1 MKDPTRYR
9 ILLAL
14 LFFFL
19 SYPTSPQSNIPEKIQ
34 FKHLTKEEGLSDNS
48 SWGMIQDRKGF
59 IWIGTPD
66 GLNRYDGR
74 KFKIFKHSIDDPN
87 SLGANSVQ
95 ALWEDKSG
103 VLWIGTLGGGLNKYN
118 PEQENF
124 TRYVNPYDSSKLA
137 NSIITIYEDK
147 SGILWI
153 GMHHGGLNMFD
164 SKSEKF
170 ITYKNIPD
178 DSTSISN
185 NIIWTISEDSK
196 GNLWIGTV
204 GGGLNK
210 FNRENK
216 TFTRY
221 LHNPKDPTS
230 LSHNEV
236 VNIREDKSGA
246 IWVSTSGGG
255 LNKFTYKDD
264 KQLPLFKHL
273 KYDQNNPSGLPNNY
287 IDYMLIDK
295 NNVMWIGTEQGGLSR
310 TISSLDDMSKLSFI
324 SYKHV
329 PLDQF
334 SLSSNEIPYIYPD
347 NSGLFWIT
355 TQGGGV
361 NNFNLKQKQ
370 FRNYKQKQDDPL
382 SLGGSNVT
390 SVYED
395 KDGVI
400 WIGTWDG
407 GLNKWDRAKN
417 KFAHYK
423 HIPNDPTSL
432 STNRVTVIYEDKSG
446 VIWVGTW
453 NQGLNK
459 FDKRTGKFYT
469 YWHDPSNVKT
479 ISDNLIYSIN
489 EDKSGVLWI
498 GTANG
503 GLCTYDRESDSFIH
517 FNYKYDSTNILS
529 STHSSSIYLV
539 DKSGTLWISA
549 DDGGLISV
557 NFQNN
562 EFIHYKHQPN
572 NPNSL
577 SNDVVTDVYEDK
589 SGFFWIGTS
598 GGGLNKFDKVNGL
611 FRCYLTKDG
620 LPSDNI
626 TGVLEDDNGNLWIT
640 TNDGLSKF
648 NPQLETFR
656 NYDIEDGLSSISL
669 VKGCKIKTGEM
680 ILGSD
685 KGFVV
690 FYPDSIKDNTH
701 VPPVY
706 ITDFYLF
713 NKPVPIGYDSLSG
726 RTILSKSI
734 IECDEIEL
742 NYDDE
747 VFSFEFAAL
756 DFQAPMKNMYAYIME
771 GFDKDWTYTDADR
784 NLATYTNLDPGE
796 YVFRVKGSNNDGYW
810 NETGASIKIII
821 LPPWWRTNLAYLIYF
836 LLIGS
841 IIYVTWKA
849 QLKRLKN
856 KHEYEMSKFEAQK
869 LHEVDELK
877 SRFFTN
883 ISHEFR
889 TPLTL
894 ILGPVKQM
902 IEKLNEGKMKD
913 DLGIV
918 HRNANKLLELVNQ
931 LLDISKLESGNMKL
945 QTVPQNIV
953 PLVKALALSF
963 TSYAERKTIT
973 LKFTSS
979 EAEIVV
985 YIDKDKIEKIITN
998 ILSNAFKFTPEG
1010 GTIEVTVRKDERNS
1024 NIIISDTGVGIP
1036 KEKISKIFDRFYQVD
1051 GSHTREQEGSGVGLS
1066 LTKELVELH
1075 RGKIEVESEEGKG
1088 STFAVS
1094 IPLGKEHLSPEEIVE
1109 KEKAQDFEDEKLKP
1123 VYDEEI
1129 ERKCFHYVELYE
1141 NESLPV
1147 LLLIEDNSDVRNYIK
1162 INLNNDYKVLEA
1174 VDGED
1179 GWNKSVE
1186 QIPDLIVSDVMMPK
1200 MDGFKLCEK
1209 LKTDER
1215 TSHIPIILLTAKAA
1229 KEDKLEGYETGADEY
1244 IMKPFE
1250 PDELRAR
1257 IKNLI
1262 QQRKRLH
1269 EHFKRQGIIDFE
1281 KSKIASI
1288 DKKFLQKALDI
1299 INKNISHSEFGVEV
1313 FAELLNVSRSVL
1325 HRKIVSLTGESPGDL
1340 IRYIRLKKASQLI
1353 EQKFGNITE
1362 ISLEVGFNNPGQF
1375 ARSFQKQFGVSP
1387 STYSQ
1392 KFDGN

>member
-1 MKDPTRYR
+1 MRVRVSFYG
-9 ILLAL
+9 L
-14 LFFFL
+14 LFLITYFL
-19 SYPTSPQSNIPEKIQ
+19 SYQTFPQTYIPEKIQ
-34 FKHLTKEEGLSDNS
+34 FKHLTKENGLSDNS
-48 SWGMIQDRKGF
+48 SWGMIQDRNGF

-74 KFKIFKHSIDDPN
+74 KFKVFKYSIDDSN
-87 SLGANSVQ
+87 SLGANDVQ
-95 ALWEDKSG
+95 ALCVDKSG

-124 TRYVNPYDSSKLA
+124 TKYINPYDSSKLA

-147 SGILWI
+147 SGFLWI
-153 GMHHGGLNMFD
+153 GTHHGGLNMFD
-164 SKSEKF
+164 RKSGKF
-170 ITYKNIPD
+170 TTYKNIPD
-178 DSTSISN
+178 DPSSISN
-185 NIIWTISEDSK
+185 NIIWTINEDSK
-196 GNLWIGTV
+196 SNLWIGTV

-221 LHNPKDPTS
+221 LHNPKDPNS

-236 VNIREDKSGA
+236 VNICEDKSGA

-255 LNKFTYKDD
+255 LNKFNYKGD
-264 KQLPLFKHL
+264 KQPFLFEHV
-273 KYDQNNPSGLPNNY
+273 KYDPNNPCGLPENY
-287 IDYMLIDK
+287 ITFMLIDK
-295 NNVMWIGTEQGGLSR
+295 NNVMWIGTGQGGLSR
-310 TISSLDDMSKLSFI
+310 TISNLDDVSKLSFV
-324 SYKHV
+324 SYKHD
-329 PLDQF
+329 PLDLF
-334 SLSSNEIPYIYPD
+334 SLSSNEIPYIYTD
-347 NSGLFWIT
+347 NSGLLWIT

-361 NNFNLKQKQ
+361 NIFNPNQKR
-370 FRNYKQKQDDPL
+370 FNNYKHKQNDPFSL
-382 SLGGSNVT
+382 SGNYVT
-390 SVYED
+390 SVFED
-395 KDGVI
+395 KNGVI

-407 GLNKWDRAKN
+407 GLNKWDRTKD
-417 KFAHYK
+417 KFTHFK
-423 HIPNDPTSL
+423 HNPNDPSSL
-432 STNRVTVIYEDKSG
+432 SSNRVTVIYEDKSG
-446 VIWVGTW
+446 VLWVGTW

-459 FDKRTGKFYT
+459 FDRQTGKFYT

-479 ISDNLIYSIN
+479 ISDNLIYSII

-503 GLCTYDRESDSFIH
+503 GLCTYDRENDSFTH
-517 FNYKYDSTNILS
+517 FNYKHDSSNILS

-539 DKSGTLWISA
+539 DKSGALWISA
-549 DDGGLISV
+549 DDGGMISV
-557 NFQNN
+557 DFQKN
-562 EFIHYKHQPN
+562 EFVHYKHQPN

-577 SNDVVTDVYEDK
+577 SNDIITDVYEDK

-598 GGGLNKFDKVNGL
+598 GGGLNKFDKVNGQ

-626 TGVLEDDNGNLWIT
+626 TGVLEDNNGYLWIT

-648 NPQLETFR
+648 NPRTESFR
-656 NYDIEDGLSSISL
+656 NYDIEDGLSSTAL

-685 KGFVV
+685 NGFVV
-690 FYPDSIKDNTH
+690 FYPDSIKDNTNI
-701 VPPVY
+701 PPVF

-713 NKPVPIGYDSLSG
+713 NKPVQIGYDSLTG

-742 NYDDE
+742 NFDDE

-756 DFQAPMKNMYAYIME
+756 DFEAPMKNKYAYKME
-771 GFDKDWTYTDADR
+771 GFDKDWNYTDASR

-810 NETGASIKIII
+810 NEQGASIKIII
-821 LPPWWRTNLAYLIYF
+821 LPPWWRTNIAYLFYILFIAGTIYF
-836 LLIGS
+836 I
-841 IIYVTWKA
+841 WRM
-849 QLKRLKN
+849 QLKRIRN
-856 KHEYEMSKFEAQK
+856 KHEYEMSRFEAQK

-913 DLGIV
+913 DLSMV

-945 QTVPQNIV
+945 QTAPQNIV
-953 PLVKALALSF
+953 PLVKALTLSF
-963 TSYAERKTIT
+963 TTYAERKTIT
-973 LKFTSS
+973 LKFNSS
-979 EAEIVV
+979 EGEIVV
-985 YIDKDKIEKIITN
+985 YIDEDKIEKIITN

-1010 GTIEVTVRKDERNS
+1010 GTIEVTVRTDERNS

-1036 KEKISKIFDRFYQVD
+1036 KEKISKVFDRFYQVD
-1051 GSHTREQEGSGVGLS
+1051 GSHTREQEGTGVGLS

-1088 STFAVS
+1088 TTFIVS
-1094 IPLGKEHLSPEEIVE
+1094 IPLGSEHLKPEEIVE
-1109 KEKAQDFEDEKLKP
+1109 KDKAEDLEDEKLKP

-1129 ERKCFHYVELYE
+1129 ERKAFHYVELYE
-1141 NESLPV
+1141 NESLP
-1147 LLLIEDNSDVRNYIK
+1147 LLLVVEDNKDVRTYIK
-1162 INLNNDYKVLEA
+1162 DNLKTDYRILEA
-1174 VDGED
+1174 ADGED
-1179 GWNKSVE
+1179 GWDKATE
-1186 QIPDLIVSDVMMPK
+1186 HIPDLIVSDVMMPE
-1200 MDGFKLCEK
+1200 MDGFELCRK

-1215 TSHIPIILLTAKAA
+1215 TSHIPVILLTAKAA
-1229 KEDKLEGYETGADEY
+1229 KEDKLEGFETGADEY
-1244 IMKPFE
+1244 LMKPFDT
-1250 PDELRAR
+1250 DELKSRT
-1257 IKNLI
+1257 KNLI
-1262 QQRKRLH
+1262 EQRKRLH
-1269 EHFKRQGIIDFE
+1269 EHFKGQGIIDYE
-1281 KSKIASI
+1281 KSKLTSI

-1299 INKNISHSEFGVEV
+1299 INKNIPQSEFGVES

-1340 IRYIRLKKASQLI
+1340 IRYIRLKKAAQLI
-1353 EQKFGNITE
+1353 EQKFGNISE
-1362 ISLEVGFNNPGQF
+1362 IALEVGYNNPTHF
-1375 ARSFQKQFGVSP
+1375 SEAFKKQFGVSP
-1387 STYSQ
+1387 SQYFNNSKT
-1392 KFDGN
+1392 